1 MGHLY
6 TDVTVRGNKAAIEL
20 KKVLIDTGA
29 TYTVL
34 PEKILEE
41 VGAARIPG
49 EVEVELGNG
58 QKIKA
63 KAYGVA
69 IKIKEVEAPA
79 ISIAFAGAQTVI
91 GIETLESIGLR
102 LDPTTGEL
110 EFTRPKG
117 LAYFHRV
124 YRPQTRVR
132 LPSLILLK
140 SHSMRRIPHASAH

>member
-6 TDVTVRGNKAAIEL
+6 TDMTVRGSKAAVEL

-34 PEKILEE
+34 PEKVLEE
-41 VGAARIPG
+41 VGAGRIPA

-58 QKIKA
+58 QKVKA

-69 IKIKEVEAPA
+69 ITIEGVEAPA
-79 ISIAFAGAQTVI
+79 ISITFDGAQTVI
-91 GIETLESIGLR
+91 GVETLESIGLK
-102 LDPTTGEL
+102 LDPTTGTL

-117 LAYFHRV
+117 MAYFYQR
-124 YRPQTRVR
+124 RTR
-132 LPSLILLK
+132 S
-140 SHSMRRIPHASAH
+140 